1 MTTGGGVLREALS
14 TIVRGFLLGVGFS
27 LALLGALY
35 LISRWMD
42 RETEAVRSG
51 SVAARSVALTDLAI
65 SGAEEHKH
73 DGATAI
79 IGTVTNSGKSVARG
93 VQVRADLFLHGKFVD
108 QYSTYV
114 SGTIAPGESQH
125 FKISC
130 GCKDSP
136 PAEHDSFK
144 VEVVSDY

>member
-1 MTTGGGVLREALS
+1 LLPPPFRSDRQRGPS
-14 TIVRGFLLGVGFS
+14 TP
-27 LALLGALY
+27 
-35 LISRWMD
+35 SRP
-42 RETEAVRSG
+42 
-51 SVAARSVALTDLAI
+51 
-65 SGAEEHKH
+65 
-73 DGATAI
+73 

-93 VQVRADLFLHGKFVD
+93 VQVRADLFLHGKFVG